1 MLPKPC
7 SFDDDRR
14 FMAMALRLAERAA
27 REGEVPVGAVV
38 VHEGR
43 VVGRGRNQ
51 VERKRFSGLHAEM
64 IAIRQAA
71 KMMDRWRLTGCTLYS
86 TLEPCAMCAGAAVLA
101 RIDRL
106 VFATRDP
113 KAGACGSVF
122 DIVRSRRL
130 NHRIEVR
137 RGLLER
143 ESSALLKNFFRE
155 KRKGVPRKSA

>member
-1 MLPKPC
+1 
-7 SFDDDRR
+7 
-14 FMAMALRLAERAA
+14 MAMALRLAERAA